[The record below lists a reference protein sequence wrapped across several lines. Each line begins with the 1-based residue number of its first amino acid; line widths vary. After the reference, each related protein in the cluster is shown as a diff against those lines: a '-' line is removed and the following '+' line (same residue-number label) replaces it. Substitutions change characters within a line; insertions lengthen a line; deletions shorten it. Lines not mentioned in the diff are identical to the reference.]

1 MSKTRLGDGQ
11 RQSTQPNYNTAAST
25 SVRTELALTGSFAL
39 RPDQLVNGR
48 TNVVPAFPARR
59 SGAPMAARFPVASTK
74 RQAAS
79 TFGPIEPVGISRDH

>member
-48 TNVVPAFPARR
+48 TNGGTGLPHQNIWKILQR
-59 SGAPMAARFPVASTK
+59 SNRGSLSRCFDETA
-74 RQAAS
+74 
-79 TFGPIEPVGISRDH
+79 GGIDLRPH